1 SLELDPGEL
10 AAQCNHDIR
19 ETLKLAHVDIDAFTT
34 PDENYRARVQ
44 EFFTGLY
51 RQGKLARRIWTFPY
65 CPQSGRFLLEAF
77 VSGYCP
83 ECLAYT
89 CGAICESCGHPNDV
103 DSLLFGAGTGVSLGA
118 ATEQRDVEILV
129 LPLEEYRE
137 RFTRFY
143 TRRRSTMRPRVLH
156 FVDEMLAQPLPDFP
170 VSYPADWGI
179 LVPFDGFVGQVFN
192 VWAEMLPGLTHMAEA
207 ARKSRAPESAED
219 VWAKDSGYELVQFLG
234 YDNTFYFSL
243 AHLGLILSHG
253 GMIEPTAII
262 TNEFCHLDGA
272 KFSTSRR
279 HLIWARDLIVK
290 YGADNVRFYL
300 ALNNPEHQSSN
311 FTEAEF
317 LKTVETRLRGPLTVI
332 DDALTT
338 YAGTSSVD
346 SSANA
351 LLARYRD
358 RMLRAYTLET
368 FSLRQAAESTANLLG
383 LLATRAASDPALA
396 VHGLRVIAELAAPLL
411 PGLAEELQTRLG
423 RTRAR
428 AASGKQE
435 EAGPW

>member
-1 SLELDPGEL
+1 
-10 AAQCNHDIR
+10 
-19 ETLKLAHVDIDAFTT
+19 
-34 PDENYRARVQ
+34 
-44 EFFTGLY
+44 
-51 RQGKLARRIWTFPY
+51 
-65 CPQSGRFLLEAF
+65 
-77 VSGYCP
+77 
-83 ECLAYT
+83 
-89 CGAICESCGHPNDV
+89 
-103 DSLLFGAGTGVSLGA
+103 
-118 ATEQRDVEILV
+118 
-129 LPLEEYRE
+129 
-137 RFTRFY
+137 
-143 TRRRSTMRPRVLH
+143 VLH